1 MGWFRQGRNRPTVR
15 LRCIAPTVALVL
27 LAGCA
32 AQQTPTVD
40 IPEDARVADLY
51 IVDCLL
57 PGQLRQLGNTT
68 YMTPR
73 RPVRTT
79 AIDCRV
85 RGGEYVAYDRA
96 DYKTALRIWLPA
108 AEDGDADAQN
118 TVGEIFE
125 QGLGTE
131 PNFEVAALWYGRAA
145 EQGHKTALFNL
156 GTLYETGRGVPQ
168 DKVRALNLYRR
179 AWGVSDDALVRESD
193 ATRALLQQAE
203 ENARS
208 LEAERRA
215 ADTAAGI
222 AIEMAVV
229 EAEERGR
236 AQGRSERVREVVART
251 DPEPVA
257 APGAA
262 SGEETSIESVEA
274 PAERRSTAAPVEISA
289 AGRNF
294 GRYYA
299 LVIGN
304 ADYDLLNDL
313 ETPVTDAQRLA
324 DVLEQRYGYNVRLL
338 PNSDD
343 AGLLR
348 ALNRL
353 NDELDEN
360 DNLLIYYSGHGNRRE
375 SGVYDTGY
383 WLPVNAEP
391 APNDTFWVPTEQV
404 SGHLA
409 RLKARRIIV
418 VADSSYAGLL
428 ADNPAFLLA
437 TDLANLQSEA
447 YVDLRFPNRSRL
459 LMTSGMDFPLQE
471 VGQRDQSVFAD
482 ALIEVLESNDTVLT
496 APALFLQVLDELEE
510 RQPELNPQF
519 KAIKR
524 AGDEVGDFFFVR
536 QS

>member
-1 MGWFRQGRNRPTVR
+1 MVRPRSFVPILATV
-15 LRCIAPTVALVL
+15 V

-32 AQQTPTVD
+32 TSQEPTVD
-40 IPEDARVADLY
+40 IPEDAKVADLY

-57 PGQLRQLGNTT
+57 PGQLRQLGSRT

-108 AEDGDADAQN
+108 AEEGDADAQN

-145 EQGHKTALFNL
+145 DQGHKTALFNL
-156 GTLYETGRGVPQ
+156 GTLYETGRGVEQ

-179 AWGVSDDALVRESD
+179 AWGVSDDALVRQSD
-193 ATRALLQQAE
+193 ATQALLEQAE
-203 ENARS
+203 ENART

-215 ADTAAGI
+215 AVAAAEI
-222 AIEMAVV
+222 AAERAVA
-229 EAEERGR
+229 EAEARGR
-236 AQGRSERVREVVART
+236 AQGRSERVREVVAQT
-251 DPEPVA
+251 DAQIPEQGPWEPV
-257 APGAA
+257 
-262 SGEETSIESVEA
+262 GETANGTGEA
-274 PAERRSTAAPVEISA
+274 PASSAPVAVSA

-304 ADYDLLNDL
+304 ADYDLLDDL
-313 ETPVTDAQRLA
+313 ETPVSDAERVA
-324 DVLEQRYGYNVRLL
+324 NVLEQRYGYSVRLL

-348 ALNRL
+348 ALNQL
-353 NDELDEN
+353 NDELEEN

-437 TDLANLQSEA
+437 TDMANLQSEA

-459 LMTSGMDFPLQE
+459 LMTSGMDFPQRE
-471 VGQRDQSVFAD
+471 VGDRDQSVFAD
-482 ALIEVLESNDTVLT
+482 ALIEVLEGNEAVLT
-496 APALFLQVLDELEE
+496 APALFLQVLEELEE
-510 RQPELNPQF
+510 RRPELNPQF

-536 QS
+536 NS

>member
-1 MGWFRQGRNRPTVR
+1 ME
-15 LRCIAPTVALVL
+15 
-27 LAGCA
+27 
-32 AQQTPTVD
+32 

-57 PGQLRQLGNTT
+57 PGQLRQLGNRT

-156 GTLYETGRGVPQ
+156 GTLYETGRGVEQ
-168 DKVRALNLYRR
+168 DKVQALNLYRR

-193 ATRALLQQAE
+193 ATRALLRQAE
-203 ENARS
+203 ENART

-222 AIEMAVV
+222 AMEMAVA
-229 EAEERGR
+229 EAEARGR
-236 AQGRSERVREVVART
+236 AQGRSERVREAVVRA
-251 DPEPVA
+251 EPADSAEATGPTPAAETASEAVA
-257 APGAA
+257 AAVDAGR
-262 SGEETSIESVEA
+262 ERTS
-274 PAERRSTAAPVEISA
+274 PPVEVSA

-304 ADYDLLNDL
+304 ADYDLLDDL
-313 ETPVTDAQRLA
+313 ETPVSDAQRLA
-324 DVLEQRYGYNVRLL
+324 GVLERRYGFNVRLL

-348 ALNRL
+348 ALNQL

-409 RLKARRIIV
+409 RLKAKRIIV

-437 TDLANLQSEA
+437 TDMANLQSEA
-447 YVDLRFPNRSRL
+447 YVQLRFPNRSRL

-471 VGQRDQSVFAD
+471 VGKLDQSVFAD
-482 ALIEVLESNDTVLT
+482 ALIAVLEGNDAVLT